1 MTLMLF
7 RFVSTE
13 LATDIVITVGDIK
26 FYLHKSSRLQTLVAS
41 TNEESNDEVDI
52 SDIPGGPAA
61 FEICAKFCYG
71 MIVTLN
77 AYNVLAARCAAEYL
91 EMFETI
97 DKGNLIYKIDV
108 FLSASIFRTW
118 KDSIIMLQST
128 KSLQQWTENLKVI
141 NHCVDSIASKASM
154 DPSEVDWSYTYNRK
168 KLPSESGLDS
178 HWNGVRK
185 QQTVPRD
192 WWVEDLCD
200 LEVCLYKKVILAI
213 KAKGRTSSDVIGEA
227 LRAYACRRL
236 FSSLDNAVNN
246 GLDCTKHRAA
256 LETITSLL
264 PAEKGSVSCGLLLK
278 LLRASCMLGSS
289 ETYRDDLIKR
299 IGTQLD
305 RASVSDLLI
314 PADSSDDAMYNVDVV
329 TTILE
334 EFMLHH
340 KDMIE
345 PKLQEDDDTM
355 DVSDNLITSTSS
367 SSKLAAVAKLVD
379 GYLSEIAKDPSLP
392 LEKFIA
398 LAELVPPASRPL
410 HDTLYRAI
418 DTYLKVCTVVLCN
431 SESLLPV
438 FQQQNK
444 KNAQMLHGLQMQ
456 EHTGLSKSEKKWLC
470 ALMDCK
476 KLSTDASAHA
486 VQNDRL
492 PLRVVV
498 QILFFEQVRQSSA
511 ASAAAPSAAARS
523 LLLPSREDGTSCG
536 SSRSA
541 TTTATEDEQW
551 AGVVG
556 VPMSTSGGDAS
567 SLRSVSLVASKR
579 SDGAGGKKKAK
590 GGAVVPAPAKRVL
603 GKLWSGK
610 ASSAENSGSDDTSES
625 PAGSVNL
632 EETKS
637 TPSRITRHSVS

>member
-1 MTLMLF
+1 MKYMKLGSKPDVFQTDGNSI
-7 RFVSTE
+7 RFVTTE
-13 LATDIVITVGDIK
+13 LATDIVITVGDVK
-26 FYLHKSSRLQTLVAS
+26 FYLHKFPLLSKSSRLQTLVAS
-41 TNEESNDEVDI
+41 TDDESNDEVDI

-118 KDSIIMLQST
+118 KDSIIVLQST

-168 KLPSESGLDS
+168 KLPSEIGLDS
-178 HWNGVRK
+178 HWNGIRK

-246 GLDCTKHRAA
+246 GLDCTKHCAA
-256 LETITSLL
+256 LETIISLL
-264 PAEKGSVSCGLLLK
+264 PAEKGSVSCSLLLK
-278 LLRASCMLGSS
+278 LLRASCLLGSG
-289 ETYRDDLIKR
+289 ETYRNDLIKR

-314 PADSSDDAMYNVDVV
+314 PANSSDDAMYNADVV
-329 TTILE
+329 TAILE

-340 KDMIE
+340 KDMSE

-355 DVSDNLITSTSS
+355 DAADNLMTSFSG
-367 SSKLAAVAKLVD
+367 SSKLAVVAKLVD
-379 GYLSEIAKDPSLP
+379 GYLSEIARDPSLP

-398 LAELVPPASRPL
+398 LAESVPPASRL
-410 HDTLYRAI
+410 VHDALYRAI
-418 DTYLKVCTVVLCN
+418 DVYLK
-431 SESLLPV
+431 EYP
-438 FQQQNK
+438 
-444 KNAQMLHGLQMQ
+444 
-456 EHTGLSKSEKKWLC
+456 GLSKSEKKRLC

-476 KLSTDASAHA
+476 KLSADASAHA
-486 VQNDRL
+486 VQNERL

-498 QILFFEQVRQSSA
+498 QVLFFEQVRQSSA
-511 ASAAAPSAAARS
+511 SATTAVLSAAVARS
-523 LLLPSREDGTSCG
+523 FLLPKEDGNSCGG

-556 VPMSTSGGDAS
+556 APMSTSGGDAS
-567 SLRSVSLVASKR
+567 SLRSVSLAAAGKR
-579 SDGAGGKKKAK
+579 GGGGGGGKKKAK
-590 GGAVVPAPAKRVL
+590 GGVVVPAPAKRVL

-610 ASSAENSGSDDTSES
+610 ASSGENSGSDDTSES

>member
-1 MTLMLF
+1 MKYMKLGSKPDVFQTEGNSI
-7 RFVSTE
+7 RFVTTE
-13 LATDIVITVGDIK
+13 LATDIVITVGDAK
-26 FYLHKSSRLQTLVAS
+26 FYLHKFPLLSKSSRLQTLVAS
-41 TNEESNDEVDI
+41 TSEESNDEVDI

-97 DKGNLIYKIDV
+97 DKGNLVYKIDV

-118 KDSIIMLQST
+118 KDSIIVLQST
-128 KSLQQWTENLKVI
+128 KPLQQWTENLKVI

-168 KLPSESGLDS
+168 KLPSESTLDS

-213 KAKGRTSSDVIGEA
+213 KAKGRTASDVIGEA

-236 FSSLDNAVNN
+236 FSSLDNHVNN
-246 GLDCTKHRAA
+246 GLDCTKHCAA
-256 LETITSLL
+256 LETIISLL
-264 PAEKGSVSCGLLLK
+264 PAERGSVSCGLLLK
-278 LLRASCMLGSS
+278 LLRASCLLGSS
-289 ETYRDDLIKR
+289 EAYRGDLIKR
-299 IGTQLD
+299 IGAQLD
-305 RASVSDLLI
+305 RAKVSDLLI
-314 PADSSDDAMYNVDVV
+314 PAADSSDGAMYNVDMV
-329 TTILE
+329 TAILE
-334 EFMLHH
+334 EFMVHH
-340 KDMIE
+340 RDVTE
-345 PKLQEDDDTM
+345 PTKLQEDEETM
-355 DVSDNLITSTSS
+355 DVAENLMSS
-367 SSKLAAVAKLVD
+367 ISVSSKLAAVAKLID
-379 GYLSEIAKDPSLP
+379 GYLSEIARDPSLP

-398 LAELVPPASRPL
+398 LAESVPPACRPA
-410 HDTLYRAI
+410 HDALYRAI
-418 DTYLKVCTVVLCN
+418 DVYLK
-431 SESLLPV
+431 
-438 FQQQNK
+438 
-444 KNAQMLHGLQMQ
+444 
-456 EHTGLSKSEKKWLC
+456 EHPDMSKGEKKRLC

-476 KLSTDASAHA
+476 KLTADASAHA
-486 VQNDRL
+486 VQNERL

-498 QILFFEQVRQSSA
+498 QVLFFEQVRQSSSSS
-511 ASAAAPSAAARS
+511 ASTAGPASSS
-523 LLLPSREDGTSCG
+523 LLLPRDDGTSCG

-551 AGVVG
+551 GGGGSGVVG
-556 VPMSTSGGDAS
+556 APTSTSGADAS
-567 SLRSVSLVASKR
+567 SLRSANR
-579 SDGAGGKKKAK
+579 SGRSGGDKKKAAK
-590 GGAVVPAPAKRVL
+590 GGAVAPAPAKRVL

-610 ASSAENSGSDDTSES
+610 ASSVENSGSDDTSES

-637 TPSRITRHSVS
+637 TPSRVTRHSVS

>member
-1 MTLMLF
+1 MKYMKLGSKPDVFQTDGNNI
-7 RFVSTE
+7 RFVTTE
-13 LATDIVITVGDIK
+13 LATDIVITVGDVK
-26 FYLHKSSRLQTLVAS
+26 FYLHKFPLLSKSSRLQTLVAS
-41 TNEESNDEVDI
+41 TNDETNDEVDI

-118 KDSIIMLQST
+118 KDSIIVLQST

-168 KLPSESGLDS
+168 KLPSETGLDS
-178 HWNGVRK
+178 HWNGARK

-236 FSSLDNAVNN
+236 FSSLDNAINN
-246 GLDCTKHRAA
+246 GLDCTKHCTT
-256 LETITSLL
+256 LETIISLL
-264 PAEKGSVSCGLLLK
+264 PTEKGSVSCSLLLK
-278 LLRASCMLGSS
+278 LLRASCLLGSG
-289 ETYRDDLIKR
+289 ETYRNDLVKR

-314 PADSSDDAMYNVDVV
+314 PADSSDDTMYNTHVV
-329 TTILE
+329 TAILE

-340 KDMIE
+340 KDVSE

-355 DVSDNLITSTSS
+355 DVAENLMTSFSG
-367 SSKLAAVAKLVD
+367 SSKLAVVAKLVD
-379 GYLSEIAKDPSLP
+379 GYLSEIARDPNLP
-392 LEKFIA
+392 LEKFIT
-398 LAELVPPASRPL
+398 LAELVPPASRPV
-410 HDTLYRAI
+410 HDALYRAI
-418 DTYLKVCTVVLCN
+418 DVYLK
-431 SESLLPV
+431 
-438 FQQQNK
+438 
-444 KNAQMLHGLQMQ
+444 
-456 EHTGLSKSEKKWLC
+456 EHPGLSKSEKKRLC

-476 KLSTDASAHA
+476 KLTADASAHA
-486 VQNDRL
+486 VQNERL

-498 QILFFEQVRQSSA
+498 QVLFFEQIRQSSA
-511 ASAAAPSAAARS
+511 SAATPAHSY
-523 LLLPSREDGTSCG
+523 LLPRDDGNSCG

-556 VPMSTSGGDAS
+556 APTMSTSGGDAS
-567 SLRSVSLVASKR
+567 SLRSAAGKR
-579 SDGAGGKKKAK
+579 GSGCGGKKKAK
-590 GGAVVPAPAKRVL
+590 GGVVVPAPAKRVL

-610 ASSAENSGSDDTSES
+610 ASSGENSGSDDTSES